1 MTAVMGRRRPHG
13 SSAMRSGNRKNVYV
27 SRFEAPWDNPGLACI
42 DEESKLVFSH
52 VMWEINTWPA
62 VTWSDSLFFNH
73 WELPIHK
80 ACTGAI
86 PSHRKEESTSR
97 RPSRRNLMLAGY
109 LY

>member
-1 MTAVMGRRRPHG
+1 MEEDETVVLECERRATGGRCKR
-13 SSAMRSGNRKNVYV
+13 V
-27 SRFEAPWDNPGLACI
+27 
-42 DEESKLVFSH
+42 
-52 VMWEINTWPA
+52 
-62 VTWSDSLFFNH
+62 
-73 WELPIHK
+73 ELPIHK